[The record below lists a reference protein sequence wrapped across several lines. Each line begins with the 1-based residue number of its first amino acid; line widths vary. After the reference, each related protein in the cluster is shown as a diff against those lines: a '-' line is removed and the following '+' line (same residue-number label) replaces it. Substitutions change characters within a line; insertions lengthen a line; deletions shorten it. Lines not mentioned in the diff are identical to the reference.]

1 LMLERAEEALDDCQ
15 AALAIEPNLIKAHI
29 RASKAM
35 VLSGQISAARRQ
47 LELASSLPTA
57 DASVSTE
64 LAQLTALEAKLKSAK
79 DALSQESGAATREAL
94 RVLTDISQRCPCS
107 PAIACLQMEALMKA
121 RPQQG
126 AAQVVAESSRW
137 LRRSSDNPDLLCV
150 RGKALYGTGQLESA
164 LKHFAEALRL
174 DPDHA
179 GSKAMRSRLKE
190 LERVKK
196 AGNEAFSSGRFDEAI
211 ERYSE
216 CIALDPDN
224 LDLNLT
230 LYTNRATAKFKKSD
244 YSAAMEDCNTALGI
258 QPRHL
263 KALLRRAA
271 CKLELE
277 DYKGAIS
284 DYEEAHEIEP
294 NDASIKQSIRHA
306 KIEFKKSQRK
316 DLYKVLG
323 VTKHASD
330 HEIKK
335 AYKKMALQCHPDR
348 MTNATDDEKAVAE
361 KRFKEVGEAFE
372 VLSDPQKKQKWDAG
386 ESLDEVNGNG
396 GGGGRS
402 AGIDPADIFRMYGGM
417 GGGMGGGGFRGGG
430 GFGV

>member
-1 LMLERAEEALDDCQ
+1 MR
-15 AALAIEPNLIKAHI
+15 
-29 RASKAM
+29 
-35 VLSGQISAARRQ
+35 
-47 LELASSLPTA
+47 
-57 DASVSTE
+57 
-64 LAQLTALEAKLKSAK
+64 SAK
-79 DALSQESGAATREAL
+79 DALGQESGAAAREAL
-94 RVLTDISQRCPCS
+94 RLFTEIGQRCPCS
-107 PAIACLQMEALMKA
+107 ESVACLQMEALMKA
-121 RPQQG
+121 RPGQG
-126 AAQVVAESSRW
+126 AAQVVAESARW
-137 LRRSSDNPDLLCV
+137 LRKSSDNPDLLCV
-150 RGKALYGTGQLESA
+150 RGKGLYGTGQLDQA

-179 GSKAMRSRLKE
+179 GSKAMRARLKE
-190 LERVKK
+190 LDRVKK
-196 AGNEAFSSGRFDEAI
+196 AGNDAFSSGRYDEAI

-224 LDLNLT
+224 HDLNLT

-284 DYEEAHEIEP
+284 DYEEAHEIDP
-294 NDASIKQSIRHA
+294 NEQSIKQSIRHA
-306 KIEFKKSQRK
+306 KIELKKSQRK

-323 VTKHASD
+323 VTKHATD

-348 MTNATDDEKAVAE
+348 MTNASDEEKAVAE

-372 VLSDPQKKQKWDAG
+372 VLSDTQKKQKWDAG
-386 ESLDEVNGNG
+386 ESLDEINGNG
-396 GGGGRS
+396 GGGGGRQG
-402 AGIDPADIFRMYGGM
+402 GIDPADIFRMYGGM
-417 GGGMGGGGFRGGG
+417 GGGGFRSGG
-430 GFGV
+430 GFGF